1 MTPQTR
7 LTLSDGRTA
16 GDLLPQPPG
25 AVTVRSVRS
34 ALRELA
40 DVVHAQPERRSWA
53 ILGELDPPDD
63 LDVHDALEMTRWV
76 VSHDELGRLAVRL
89 DIAQVICVGTS
100 RAMHGLHQGAVMEGS
115 WGSEAV
121 LVSGPKE
128 ALDILDAQ
136 LGQDDVVLVMGGR
149 ELGLAEAIV
158 AGGVSK
164 GEDF

>member
-1 MTPQTR
+1 VIPETR
-7 LTLSDGRTA
+7 LTLTDGRTA
-16 GDLLPQPPG
+16 GHLLPHLPG
-25 AVTVRSVRS
+25 PVDQRSVRS

-40 DVVHAQPERRSWA
+40 EAVHGQPQRRSWA

-63 LDVHDALEMTRWV
+63 LDTGDPLAMTRWV
-76 VSHDELGRLAVRL
+76 ISHDELGRLAVRL
-89 DIAQVICVGTS
+89 DIGQVICVGTS

-121 LVSGPKE
+121 LVSSPKE

-136 LGQDDVVLVMGGR
+136 LGHSDVVLVMGGR
-149 ELGLAEAIV
+149 ELGLPESFG